1 MNTPTTTPL
10 KSNLLGGIVLCA
22 FPAVLLLAM
31 HIDGADLPM
40 PWPIL
45 FGVFFI
51 HGVRAIVTSLFRLE
65 IDGPLSWATDAVGA
79 GGFAL
84 FAFWIAWREKG
95 GWSGG
100 GPFLPDSWNGNF
112 VRILVAFGGLISA
125 LFAARCL
132 RKAFNQYRGKRDDG
146 VRHQ

>member
-1 MNTPTTTPL
+1 MRTTTPS
-10 KSNLLGGIVLCA
+10 KDNYLLGGVVLCA
-22 FPAVLLLAM
+22 FPVVLLLAM
-31 HIDGADLPM
+31 HINGSHLPM

-51 HGVRAIVTSLFRLE
+51 HGLRAVITSLFRLD
-65 IDGPLSWATDAVGA
+65 IDGPVSWATDAVGA

-84 FAFWIAWREKG
+84 FAFWIAGREKG
-95 GWSGG
+95 GWNAG
-100 GPFLPDSWNGNF
+100 F
-112 VRILVAFGGLISA
+112 VRILIALGGLMAA

-132 RKAFNQYRGKRDDG
+132 WKAFNQSRGKRDDG